1 MQATKL
7 AFEKRY
13 GDDSGVE
20 FGVRLDGGEIE
31 FEAVNKISFPVG
43 ELDWLIAALAR
54 IKAET
59 TPTSTPQVEQGPHL
73 QNCTKKLQ
81 TAGKAYPRTC
91 AECGLGPCRA

>member
-20 FGVRLDGGEIE
+20 FGVRMDGGEIE
-31 FEAVNKISFPVG
+31 FEAVNKVRFPVG

-59 TPTSTPQVEQGPHL
+59 VTTGAEVHGEPSYPK
-73 QNCTKKLQ
+73 CTKTLQ
-81 TAGKAYPRTC
+81 AQGLVYPRTC
-91 AECGLGPCRA
+91 AECGIGPCRA

>member
-1 MQATKL
+1 MQATKM

-13 GDDSGVE
+13 SDDSGVQ

-31 FEAVNKISFPVG
+31 FEAVNKSFFPVE

-59 TPTSTPQVEQGPHL
+59 MPSAQPQAAQSPYL
-73 QNCTKKLQ
+73 QNCCKV
-81 TAGKAYPRTC
+81 YPRTC